1 MHHKNYD
8 WALLVLRVVVGI
20 VFIAHGWDKWQNLS
34 GTTGFFASV
43 GLPVFLVYVVALI
56 ELLGGLAILL
66 GVKTRLAGYLL
77 AVVMAGAI
85 LSVGMDEKGVR
96 VFFPELTSERR
107 TTMLKLAKEKI
118 EEARASLRSARDD
131 VWSDIQKKEREG
143 EVTEDEKFRFKDEMQ
158 KRIDAA
164 NKAFDDA
171 LARKEK
177 EIAS

>member
-85 LSVGMDEKGVR
+85 LLVKGKMG
-96 VFFPELTSERR
+96 FLGGYEYDLT
-107 TTMLKLAKEKI
+107 LLA
-118 EEARASLRSARDD
+118 A
-131 VWSDIQKKEREG
+131 
-143 EVTEDEKFRFKDEMQ
+143 
-158 KRIDAA
+158 
-164 NKAFDDA
+164 A
-171 LARKEK
+171 LALAMLPPGHYV
-177 EIAS
+177 ASKRTLRN